1 MDEEELQELIGL
13 ALDDALPEALQ
24 ARLAQELAKD
34 PEAASDAESLR
45 ETVAKL
51 KAARDERPDDWFVDR
66 ALSRLLR
73 DHDAAGG
80 VYEPHVGNDL
90 SLTMEL

>member
-1 MDEEELQELIGL
+1 MDDEELQELIGL

-24 ARLAQELAKD
+24 ARLAAEFAKH

-51 KAARDERPDDWFVDR
+51 RAARDERPDDWFVDR
-66 ALSRLLR
+66 GLSRLLR
-73 DHDAAGG
+73 DHDAAGEIF
-80 VYEPHVGNDL
+80 EPHAGNDL
-90 SLTMEL
+90 SLRMEL